1 MMHLPRY
8 VKEYYSH
15 QKVNVASH
23 REQLASTF
31 GEIMGNRSYKSK
43 TKRIIFSF
51 WRKNFQRIEKS
62 RTSQQKNITVPKDL
76 MLEIW
81 SDLGLRDIYI
91 MTYVR
96 KEFSIY
102 SNIMTD
108 TYEETHALVLRPIRA
123 KEVQIRNQTG
133 MMDIAVKGQSLLK
146 VNNIDKSWPLSM
158 FSTTLYDFVQWKANL
173 VKRTKKKLYHE
184 HAPPFVL

>member
-23 REQLASTF
+23 RELLASTF
-31 GEIMGNRSYKSK
+31 GEVMENRSYKSK

-51 WRKNFQRIEKS
+51 WRQNFQRIEKS

-81 SDLGLRDIYI
+81 SDLGWEIYI
-91 MTYVR
+91 YH
-96 KEFSIY
+96 
-102 SNIMTD
+102 D
-108 TYEETHALVLRPIRA
+108 LREKRI
-123 KEVQIRNQTG
+123 QH
-133 MMDIAVKGQSLLK
+133 LLK
-146 VNNIDKSWPLSM
+146 HNDRYIRRNTR
-158 FSTTLYDFVQWKANL
+158 FSFTTHSS
-173 VKRTKKKLYHE
+173 KRSPNTKPNWHDGYCS
-184 HAPPFVL
+184 